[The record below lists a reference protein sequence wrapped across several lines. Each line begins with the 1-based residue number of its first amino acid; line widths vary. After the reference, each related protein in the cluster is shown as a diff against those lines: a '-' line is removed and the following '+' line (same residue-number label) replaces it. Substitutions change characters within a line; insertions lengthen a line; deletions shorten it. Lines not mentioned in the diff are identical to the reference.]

1 MKNIFAL
8 LMVFVV
14 LEVQSNN
21 IKLPVLNTFKTEIDL
36 NESSVY
42 TEELKIT
49 EKTSKIEED
58 DYSNRHEESCIRQ
71 ALWDYHFAI
80 NQEVDQE
87 TAQFYAFQLLIACLS
102 SQGY

>member
-8 LMVFVV
+8 ILVLVV

-21 IKLPVLNTFKTEIDL
+21 IKLPVLKTFKTEIDS
-36 NESSVY
+36 NEGIIN
-42 TEELKIT
+42 TEELKII

-58 DYSNRHEESCIRQ
+58 DSSNRHEESCIRQ

-87 TAQFYAFQLLIACLS
+87 TAHFYAFQL
-102 SQGY
+102 